1 MYMLSEPPQSF
12 PKCFFVVVSV
22 LFFFTPGEFTIEKT
36 AQGTQISQVKGYEI
50 CYQRKTKMLSIYKNS
65 YVAYQN
71 FTVTHCAEWQ
81 NFIMPS

>member
-12 PKCFFVVVSV
+12 PKCFLL
-22 LFFFTPGEFTIEKT
+22 LFLFRFFTPEEFTIEKM
-36 AQGTQISQVKGYEI
+36 AQGTHISQVKGYEI